1 MVPFHIW
8 LPQAHVEAPVAG
20 SVLLAGVL
28 LKLGGYGFLR
38 LCLPLLPD
46 ASKFFTPAIVTLSLV
61 AIVYGSLTT
70 CRQIDMKRL
79 IAYSSV
85 AHMGLITLAIF
96 SGEIEGLIAIPY
108 GRTGTRLIKYYRGL
122 TVSMPLFA
130 ILFMLFTLA
139 NIALPLSCNFIGE
152 FYALIAAFKLSKL
165 LGALAS
171 TGIILSAAYSLLLF
185 NKICFGSPSPYNYFI
200 RDISRRE
207 INTLTALVFFIYF
220 LGIYPKLITS
230 YIAPELIINYA
241 N

>member
-1 MVPFHIW
+1 MRF
-8 LPQAHVEAPVAG
+8 
-20 SVLLAGVL
+20 
-28 LKLGGYGFLR
+28 
-38 LCLPLLPD
+38 CLPLLSD

-61 AIVYGSLTT
+61 AIIYGSLTT

-85 AHMGLITLAIF
+85 AHMGLTTLAIF
-96 SGEIEGLIAIPY
+96 SREVEGLIASIFLMLAHGLVSSALFIIVTIPY
-108 GRTGTRLIKYYRGL
+108 SRIGTRLIKYYRGL

-165 LGALAS
+165 LGILAS

-185 NKICFGSPSPYNYFI
+185 NKICFGSPSSYNYFI

-207 INTLTALVFFIYF
+207 TNTLITLAFLTYF
-220 LGIYPKLITS
+220 LGVYPKLITS
-230 YIAPELIINYA
+230 YITPELIINYA